1 MPKNKGKGGKNRRRG
16 KNQGEI
22 KRELI
27 TKGNGQEYAQ
37 VIRML
42 GNGRLEAYCFDGK
55 KRLCHIRG
63 KMRKRVWVNQGDI
76 ILVGLRDFQDGKAD
90 VVLKYNADEARALKK
105 KGHLPKTANIDE
117 DEHSDAEDIGFDFT
131 GGQDSADEEELP
143 PAQPERDYDLEI
155 VSDDDDSD
163 SGEDNLED
171 GEVDVDAL

>member
-105 KGHLPKTANIDE
+105 KRTPTQNC
-117 DEHSDAEDIGFDFT
+117 
-131 GGQDSADEEELP
+131 
-143 PAQPERDYDLEI
+143 
-155 VSDDDDSD
+155 
-163 SGEDNLED
+163 
-171 GEVDVDAL
+171 